1 MCGLS
6 PTRTVSIQI
15 PNQGDNLSSRT
26 ALITGASRGLGFAFA
41 THLAHTGWRLVIDA
55 RTASDLSV
63 AAQTLQD
70 LADEPV
76 IGIDGDVTDP
86 EHTKALVVAAENLG
100 DLKLLV
106 NNAST
111 LGPSPLP
118 SLAEYPLAA
127 LAHVHDVNVVAPL
140 RLIQLALPALRR
152 THGTILNVTSDAAVE
167 AYEGWGGY
175 GSSKAALEQL
185 SNVLAQEEPEVRVLW
200 VDPGDMNTRMHQE
213 AFPGE
218 DISDRPLPEER
229 ITGLAAL
236 VDSDAPSGRYTV
248 SDLLADAQRGAA

>member
-1 MCGLS
+1 M
-6 PTRTVSIQI
+6 
-15 PNQGDNLSSRT
+15 SSRT

-41 THLAHTGWRLVIDA
+41 THLAHAGWRLVIDA

-63 AAQTLQD
+63 AAQALQQV
-70 LADEPV
+70 ADGTV
-76 IGIDGDVTDP
+76 IAIDGDVTDP
-86 EHTKALVVAAENLG
+86 QHGAALVAAAEALG
-100 DLKLLV
+100 DFELLV

-118 SLAEYPLAA
+118 SLADYPLAA
-127 LAHVHDVNVVAPL
+127 LTHVYDVNVVAPL

-152 THGTILNVTSDAAVE
+152 AHGTIVNVTSDAAIE

-175 GSSKAALEQL
+175 GSAKAALEQL
-185 SNVLAQEEPEVRVLW
+185 SNVLATEEPGVRVLW

-218 DISDRPLPEER
+218 DISDRPLPVER
-229 ITGLAAL
+229 IPGLAAL
-236 VDSDAPSGRYTV
+236 VDGDAASGRYTV
-248 SDLLADAQRGAA
+248 SEILLDAAKGAA

>member
-1 MCGLS
+1 M
-6 PTRTVSIQI
+6 
-15 PNQGDNLSSRT
+15 SSRT

-70 LADEPV
+70 LADGPV

-236 VDSDAPSGRYTV
+236 VDSDASSGRYTV
-248 SDLLADAQRGAA
+248 SDLLADARRGAA

>member
-1 MCGLS
+1 M
-6 PTRTVSIQI
+6 
-15 PNQGDNLSSRT
+15 SSRT

-41 THLAHTGWRLVIDA
+41 THLARAGWRLVIDA

-63 AAQTLQD
+63 AAQALQQV
-70 LADEPV
+70 ADRTV
-76 IGIDGDVTDP
+76 IAIDGDVTDP
-86 EHTKALVVAAENLG
+86 QHGVALVAAAEALG
-100 DLKLLV
+100 DLELLV

-118 SLAEYPLAA
+118 SLADYPLAA
-127 LAHVHDVNVVAPL
+127 LTHVYDVNVVGPL

-152 THGTILNVTSDAAVE
+152 AHGTIVNVTSDAAIE

-175 GSSKAALEQL
+175 GSAKAALEQL
-185 SNVLAQEEPEVRVLW
+185 SNVLATEEPGVRVLW

-218 DISDRPLPEER
+218 DISDRPLPVER
-229 ITGLAAL
+229 IPGLAAL
-236 VDSDAPSGRYTV
+236 VDGDAPSGRYTA
-248 SDLLADAQRGAA
+248 SDLLLDAAKGTA

>member
-1 MCGLS
+1 M
-6 PTRTVSIQI
+6 
-15 PNQGDNLSSRT
+15 SSRT

-41 THLAHTGWRLVIDA
+41 THLARAGWRLVIDA

-63 AAQTLQD
+63 AAQALQEV
-70 LADEPV
+70 AEGTV
-76 IGIDGDVTDP
+76 IAINGDVTDP
-86 EHTKALVVAAENLG
+86 QHGASLVAAAEDLG
-100 DLKLLV
+100 DLELLV
-106 NNAST
+106 NNASA

-118 SLAEYPLAA
+118 SLADYPLAA
-127 LAHVHDVNVVAPL
+127 LAHVFDVNVVAPL

-152 THGTILNVTSDAAVE
+152 AHGTIVNVTSDAAVE

-175 GSSKAALEQL
+175 GSAKAALEQL
-185 SNVLAQEEPEVRVLW
+185 SNVLATEEPAVRVLW

-229 ITGLAAL
+229 IPGLAAL
-236 VDSDAPSGRYTV
+236 VDGDAPSGRYTV
-248 SDLLADAQRGAA
+248 SDLLLDAARGAV

>member
-1 MCGLS
+1 M
-6 PTRTVSIQI
+6 
-15 PNQGDNLSSRT
+15 NSRT

-41 THLAHTGWRLVIDA
+41 AHLARAGWRLVIDA

-63 AAQTLQD
+63 AAQALQD
-70 LADEPV
+70 LADATV
-76 IGIDGDVTDP
+76 IDIDGDVTDP
-86 EHTKALVVAAENLG
+86 QHAAALVAAAEDLG
-100 DLKLLV
+100 DLELLV

-118 SLAEYPLAA
+118 PLADYPIAA

-152 THGTILNVTSDAAVE
+152 AHGTIVNVTSDAAIE

-175 GSSKAALEQL
+175 GSAKAALEQI
-185 SNVLAQEEPEVRVLW
+185 SNVLAREEPEVRVLW

-236 VDSDAPSGRYTV
+236 VDGDAPSGRYTV
-248 SDLLADAQRGAA
+248 SDLLADAAKGAA

>member
-1 MCGLS
+1 M
-6 PTRTVSIQI
+6 
-15 PNQGDNLSSRT
+15 SSRT

-41 THLAHTGWRLVIDA
+41 SHLARAGWGLVIDA

-63 AAQTLQD
+63 AAPALQD
-70 LADEPV
+70 LAEGTV
-76 IGIDGDVTDP
+76 IAIDGDVTDP
-86 EHTKALVVAAENLG
+86 QHAAALVAAAENLG
-100 DLKLLV
+100 DFELLV

-118 SLAEYPLAA
+118 SLADYPLAA

-140 RLIQLALPALRR
+140 RLIQLALPALRLA
-152 THGTILNVTSDAAVE
+152 HGTILNVTSDAAIE

-175 GSSKAALEQL
+175 GSAKAALEQL
-185 SNVLAQEEPEVRVLW
+185 SNVLATEEPDVRVLW
-200 VDPGDMNTRMHQE
+200 VDPGDMNTRMHQK

-229 ITGLAAL
+229 ATGLAAL
-236 VDSDAPSGRYTV
+236 VDGDAPSGRYTV
-248 SDLLADAQRGAA
+248 SDLLADAARGAR

>member
-1 MCGLS
+1 M
-6 PTRTVSIQI
+6 
-15 PNQGDNLSSRT
+15 SSRT

-41 THLAHTGWRLVIDA
+41 THLARTGWRLVIDA

-63 AAQTLQD
+63 AAQALQEV
-70 LADEPV
+70 ADGTV
-76 IGIDGDVTDP
+76 IAINGDVTDP
-86 EHTKALVVAAENLG
+86 QHSAALVAAAEDLG
-100 DLKLLV
+100 DLELLV
-106 NNAST
+106 NNASA

-118 SLAEYPLAA
+118 SLADYPLAA
-127 LAHVHDVNVVAPL
+127 LVHVYDVNVVAPL

-152 THGTILNVTSDAAVE
+152 AHGTIVNVTSDAAVE

-175 GSSKAALEQL
+175 GSAKAALEQL
-185 SNVLAQEEPEVRVLW
+185 SNVLATEEPAVRVLW

-229 ITGLAAL
+229 IPGLAAL
-236 VDSDAPSGRYTV
+236 VDGDAPSGRYTV
-248 SDLLADAQRGAA
+248 SDLLLDAARGAA

>member
-1 MCGLS
+1 MG
-6 PTRTVSIQI
+6 
-15 PNQGDNLSSRT
+15 SRT
-26 ALITGASRGLGFAFA
+26 ALITGASRGLGVALA
-41 THLAHTGWRLVIDA
+41 THLARTGWALVIDA
-55 RTASDLSV
+55 RTAADLTM
-63 AAQTLQD
+63 AAEALQD
-70 LADEPV
+70 LTDGTV
-76 IGIDGDVTDP
+76 IAINGDVTDP
-86 EHTKALVVAAENLG
+86 QHATALVAAAQDLG
-100 DLKLLV
+100 DLELLV

-118 SLAEYPLAA
+118 SLADYSIAA
-127 LAHVHDVNVVAPL
+127 LAHVHDVNVAAPL

-152 THGTILNVTSDAAVE
+152 THGTIVNMTSDAAIE

-175 GSSKAALEQL
+175 GSAKAALEQL

-229 ITGLAAL
+229 IPGLAVL
-236 VDSDAPSGRYTV
+236 LEGDAPSGRYTV
-248 SDLLADAQRGAA
+248 SDLLVDAERGAV